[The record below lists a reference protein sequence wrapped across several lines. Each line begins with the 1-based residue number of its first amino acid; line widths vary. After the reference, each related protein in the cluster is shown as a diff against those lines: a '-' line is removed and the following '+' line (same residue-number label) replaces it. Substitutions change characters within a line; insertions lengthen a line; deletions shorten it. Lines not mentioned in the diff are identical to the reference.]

1 MTFSIIKSFLII
13 VFQIL
18 LKTYFYIKHRI
29 FLSFVVCIVDVKV
42 GNDLFYHSMDFLVVV
57 VIVDLKPTGL
67 ILVSELLQLLEL
79 WAVPLV

>member
-1 MTFSIIKSFLII
+1 MTFNIIKSFLII
-13 VFQIL
+13 V
-18 LKTYFYIKHRI
+18 LKTYFYIKLRI

-42 GNDLFYHSMDFLVVV
+42 GNDLLYHSMDFLVVV
-57 VIVDLKPTGL
+57 VIVDLKLTGL